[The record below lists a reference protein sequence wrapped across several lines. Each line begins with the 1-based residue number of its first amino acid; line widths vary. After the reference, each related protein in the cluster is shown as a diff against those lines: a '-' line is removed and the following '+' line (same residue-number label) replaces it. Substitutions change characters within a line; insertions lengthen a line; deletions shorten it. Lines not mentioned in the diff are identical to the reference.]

1 MIHIPC
7 SLNISSMAVGRGNA
21 SGLFSPSE
29 PVLSTAATCSIL
41 TPSSES
47 LCLLAEGG
55 GVKEEEEVEGES
67 V

>member
-1 MIHIPC
+1 
-7 SLNISSMAVGRGNA
+7 MAVGRGNA